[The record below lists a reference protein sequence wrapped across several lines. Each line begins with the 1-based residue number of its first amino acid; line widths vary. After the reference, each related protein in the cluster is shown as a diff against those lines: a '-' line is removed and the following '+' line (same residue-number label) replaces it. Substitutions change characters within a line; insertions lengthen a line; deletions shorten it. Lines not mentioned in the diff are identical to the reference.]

1 MSGDE
6 QRKRFVVRDA
16 RGRERPLATVEDLHD
31 EVAAGRVGIEDEIFD
46 SSTGAWSPAGKIPVF
61 QFIVEELEAEGKL
74 PERLDSGQVTGDA
87 PASAPSI
94 DEGKVRPAE
103 LDRDPLDLSLDLVE
117 SKPPPPEP
125 RGSGAIDETS
135 ANESSYDSPPTSTS
149 GRTTGASPADA
160 AEPPL
165 TSQQRLE
172 GPFQPAEK
180 DEFQIRP
187 GSALDDDWQSLSR
200 VDPSIRESER
210 DLDRMESKGERPVGR
225 GFRREEEHTRDS
237 SRVSDPTEGTDAG
250 DDEAVPWQPDGGEA
264 TPGDLPAGRRPSVS
278 PSERSGRGGLMAA
291 AVAGVLIL
299 VVGGWFLL
307 AGGGSDEPDPVALES
322 SVPASPPP
330 PTLPP
335 PPAGAGDQVQAGLQG
350 VEDRFQV
357 IRDSLRAE
365 LDLAPAPPREW
376 LGGAYLA
383 DATAFPQVR
392 DFWEGY
398 EEFLRQMQPLD
409 RQIYLEGVETGLE
422 GWGGGGDHP
431 IMAYFEER
439 YSGLRSF
446 RMARYESLAAVTRA
460 ALNLH
465 DVLARHRAQISFSPA
480 VGRGVSADPILEA
493 VIPEGPVRQEV
504 EAALDQVFRALDRSR
519 GGGVPSM
526 DGLRSELFERFG
538 EG

>member
-74 PERLDSGQVTGDA
+74 PERLESGQVPGDGD
-87 PASAPSI
+87 ASAPLI
-94 DEGKVRPAE
+94 DGGEAPPVE

-117 SKPPPPEP
+117 SEPPPPEP
-125 RGSGAIDETS
+125 RGSGAVDETT
-135 ANESSYDSPPTSTS
+135 ANESSDDPPPTTAS

-165 TSQQRLE
+165 TLQQRLE
-172 GPFQPAEK
+172 GAVQSAEE

-187 GSALDDDWQSLSR
+187 GSALDDDWQALSR
-200 VDPSIRESER
+200 VDPSTRGSDR
-210 DLDRMESKGERPVGR
+210 DLDRRESRGERPGDR
-225 GFRREEEHTRDS
+225 GFRREEDNTREAS
-237 SRVSDPTEGTDAG
+237 PVSDSTEGPDTG
-250 DDEAVPWQPDGGEA
+250 DDEAVPWQPDRGEGTA
-264 TPGDLPAGRRPSVS
+264 GASPAGRRPPVPS
-278 PSERSGRGGLMAA
+278 PERSGRGGLVAA
-291 AVAGVLIL
+291 FVAGVLIL
-299 VVGGWFLL
+299 LAGGWFLL

-322 SVPASPPP
+322 TVPASPPP
-330 PTLPP
+330 PALPP
-335 PPAGAGDQVQAGLQG
+335 PPAGAQDQVQAGLQG

-357 IRDSLRAE
+357 VKDSLRAE